1 LVAVIPPPPKPRY
14 RGRIHQVA
22 FFVSLPAGVVLVLL
36 ANGAAAIAVASVY
49 AVSLAAVFG
58 SSAVY
63 HRGEWTERSR
73 RWLKRLDHSMIYVL
87 IAASYTPVAALVL
100 GGTWQVVLL
109 SVIWAGAVIGVT
121 LKMARPDGLSVVSA
135 ALYIVLGWLA
145 IVALPQLAREMTVA
159 ELVLLLAG
167 GLLYTAGAIMFATR
181 RPDPSPSTFGYHEVW
196 HSFMVAAAACHYAM
210 ILLLLLPS

>member
-1 LVAVIPPPPKPRY
+1 MAAVLAPPKPRF

-22 FFVSLPAGVVLVLL
+22 FFVSLPAGVVLILL
-36 ANGAAAIAVASVY
+36 ANGPAATAVASVY

-63 HRGEWTERSR
+63 HRGHWTERAR

-100 GGTWQVVLL
+100 GGTWEAVLL
-109 SVIWAGAVIGVT
+109 SLIWAGAVVGVT
-121 LKMARPDGLSVVSA
+121 MKMVRPDGLSVLSGT
-135 ALYIVLGWLA
+135 LYIVLGWLA
-145 IVALPQLAREMTVA
+145 ILALPQLVREMTTA

-167 GLLYTAGAIMFATR
+167 GLLYTAGAIVFATR
-181 RPDPSPSTFGYHEVW
+181 RPDPSPSIFGYHEVW

-210 ILLLLLPS
+210 ILLLMLSS

>member
-1 LVAVIPPPPKPRY
+1 MVAVIAPPKPRF

-22 FFVSLPAGVVLVLL
+22 FFVSLPAGAVLILL
-36 ANGAAAIAVASVY
+36 ANGPAAITVASVY

-58 SSAVY
+58 SSAIY
-63 HRGEWTERSR
+63 HRGHWTEAAR
-73 RWLKRLDHSMIYVL
+73 RWLKRIDHSMIYVL

-100 GGTWQVVLL
+100 GGPWEVVLL
-109 SVIWAGAVIGVT
+109 SVIWAGAVVGVT
-121 LKMARPDGLSVVSA
+121 MKMARPDGLSAVSA

-167 GLLYTAGAIMFATR
+167 GMLYTAGAIVFARR
-181 RPDPSPSTFGYHEVW
+181 RPDPSPSIFGYHEVW

>member
-1 LVAVIPPPPKPRY
+1 MVAVIAPPKPRF

-22 FFVSLPAGVVLVLL
+22 FFVSLPAGVVLILL
-36 ANGAAAIAVASVY
+36 ANGPAAITVASVY

-58 SSAVY
+58 SSAIY
-63 HRGEWTERSR
+63 HRGHWTEAAR
-73 RWLKRLDHSMIYVL
+73 RWLKRIDHSMIYVL

-100 GGTWQVVLL
+100 GGPWEVVLL
-109 SVIWAGAVIGVT
+109 SVIWAGAVVGVT
-121 LKMARPDGLSVVSA
+121 MKMARPDGLSAVSA

-167 GLLYTAGAIMFATR
+167 GMLYTAGAIVFARR
-181 RPDPSPSTFGYHEVW
+181 RPDPSPSIFGYHEVW

>member
-1 LVAVIPPPPKPRY
+1 LVAVIAPPKPRF

-22 FFVSLPAGVVLVLL
+22 FFVSLPAGVVLILL
-36 ANGAAAIAVASVY
+36 ANGPAAITVATVY

-63 HRGEWTERSR
+63 HRGRWTERAR

-100 GGTWQVVLL
+100 GGPWEVVLL
-109 SVIWAGAVIGVT
+109 SVIWAGAVVGVT

-167 GLLYTAGAIMFATR
+167 GLLYTAGAIMFAMR
-181 RPDPSPSTFGYHEVW
+181 RPDPSPSIFGYHEVW